1 MILSRQQSI
10 LRTVIRRGFP
20 ELRAIKIALQF
31 GVYDCW
37 MFYEPAGRRQFLLGV
52 DVSLASAPRRI
63 LEGGFA
69 HELAHIVR
77 DNAYSAG
84 QLELAFERYR
94 TSLAWRIREEREADL
109 EAIRRGFGPQL
120 LALMGYARRRGYVSC
135 REHGML
141 PGEVY
146 RLL

>member
-1 MILSRQQSI
+1 MILSRHQRI

-20 ELRAIKIALQF
+20 ELRIIKIALQF

-37 MFYEPAGRRQFLLGV
+37 MFYEPLGRRRFLLGV
-52 DVSLASAPRRI
+52 DESLAGAPRRV

-77 DNAYSAG
+77 DTAYSPV

-94 TSLAWRIREEREADL
+94 TSLAWRIREERHADL

-120 LALMGYARRRGYVSC
+120 LALMAYARRHGYV
-135 REHGML
+135 
-141 PGEVY
+141 
-146 RLL
+146 